1 MTKQYTYRDSHKYAS
16 KGTEYEAYY
25 EAQPWQRFLWSRER
39 EIILRILEKYF
50 AHRDIHLLDF
60 ACGTGRITSLLED
73 RVKTSTGVDVSSS
86 MLAIAREKLKR
97 TEIIEADIT
106 INNVLEGRK
115 FNLIMAFRFFVNAE
129 PALRAVAMAA
139 LAKLL
144 SEDGYFVFN
153 NHQSYGSPWIKL
165 LYMRHQQKPAP
176 RLRGDKLAPAEAGG
190 GFDPVQGIALP
201 EGIFNVMTIDEMK
214 KLVEGVGMEMVE
226 FYPVGFFHPPKIAVP
241 QMLTAVIE
249 NICCKFK
256 SLAQFSESP
265 IAVCSWSNRPRK

>member
-16 KGTEYEAYY
+16 KGSEYEAYY
-25 EAQPWQRFLWSRER
+25 ETQPWQRFLWSRER

-50 AHRDIHLLDF
+50 AHQDVHLLDF
-60 ACGTGRITSLLED
+60 ACGTGRITSLLES

-97 TEIIEADIT
+97 TEIIDADIT
-106 INNVLEGRK
+106 IDNVLGGRK
-115 FNLIMAFRFFVNAE
+115 FNLITAFRFFVNAE
-129 PALRAVAMAA
+129 PHLRSAAIEA

-165 LYMRHQQKPAP
+165 LYMRHQQKN
-176 RLRGDKLAPAEAGG
+176 
-190 GFDPVQGIALP
+190 P

-214 KLVEGVGMEMVE
+214 RLVQGAGMEIVE
-226 FYPVGFFHPPKIAVP
+226 LYPVGFFHPPKISVP
-241 QMLTAVIE
+241 QMLVRVIE
-249 NICCKFK
+249 NICCKFE
-256 SLAQFSESP
+256 SLARFSESP
-265 IAVCSWSNRPRK
+265 IVVCKRI

>member
-1 MTKQYTYRDSHKYAS
+1 LQHWDMKKEYTYRDSHKYPS

-50 AHRDIHLLDF
+50 AHQDIHLLDF
-60 ACGTGRITSLLED
+60 ACGTGHITSFLED

-106 INNVLEGRK
+106 IDNVLEGRK

-129 PALRAVAMAA
+129 PALRSAAIEA

-165 LYMRHQQKPAP
+165 LYMRHQQKNP
-176 RLRGDKLAPAEAGG
+176 K
-190 GFDPVQGIALP
+190 
-201 EGIFNVMTIDEMK
+201 GIFNVMTIDEMNR
-214 KLVEGVGMEMVE
+214 LVEDVGMEIVE
-226 FYPVGFFHPPKIAVP
+226 LYPVGFFHPPKIAVP
-241 QMLTAVIE
+241 QMVTAVIE
-249 NICCKFK
+249 NVCCKFK
-256 SLAQFSESP
+256 SLARFSESP
-265 IAVCSWSNRPRK
+265 IMVCRRKTPRGTWG

>member
-1 MTKQYTYRDSHKYAS
+1 LSMLSYRDSHKYS
-16 KGTEYEAYY
+16 TKGAEYEAFY
-25 EAQPWQRFLWSRER
+25 ETQPWQRFLWSRER
-39 EIILRILEKYF
+39 EIILRILEKYYEG
-50 AHRDIHLLDF
+50 RDIHLLDF

-97 TEIIEADIT
+97 TEIVEADIT
-106 INNVLEGRK
+106 IDDVLKGRK
-115 FNLIMAFRFFVNAE
+115 FNLITAFRFFVNAE
-129 PALRAVAMAA
+129 PPLRLAAMAV

-144 SEDGYFVFN
+144 SEDGFLVFN

-165 LYMRHQQKPAP
+165 LYMRHQQKNP
-176 RLRGDKLAPAEAGG
+176 
-190 GFDPVQGIALP
+190 Q
-201 EGIFNVMTIDEMK
+201 GIFNVMTIDEMK
-214 KLVEGVGMEMVE
+214 KLVAGVGMEMVE

-241 QMLTAVIE
+241 QMLTAIIE

-265 IAVCSWSNRPRK
+265 IAVCSWRK